1 MTAVDRS
8 GPRLARLSENL
19 ARLKLT
25 ADVREADAASLK
37 AGPFDAILLDAPC
50 TATGT
55 LRRHP
60 DIAWAKRP
68 SDVATLAAVQA
79 GLIDHAL
86 DLLKSGGL
94 LVYATCSLEPEE
106 GEAQVA
112 RVLAARN
119 DVERVPLKPDEM
131 EGLAPYITPEGDL
144 RTCPA
149 IWCAASR
156 KDRASTASSPP
167 A

>member
-1 MTAVDRS
+1 MVGAGRGRRPSRAPSGRCGGKSVADSVPRPAAKTAQLAAAGAKVTAVDRS

-37 AGPFDAILLDAPC
+37 AGPVRCHPARRALHRHGHAAPP
-50 TATGT
+50 
-55 LRRHP
+55 P

-86 DLLKSGGL
+86 DLLKAGGL
-94 LVYATCSLEPEE
+94 LVYAP
-106 GEAQVA
+106 A
-112 RVLAARN
+112 RWSRRKARRRWP
-119 DVERVPLKPDEM
+119 VCLP
-131 EGLAPYITPEGDL
+131 
-144 RTCPA
+144 
-149 IWCAASR
+149 R
-156 KDRASTASSPP
+156 K
-167 A
+167 